1 MTTLPVLGE
10 KFWLRIIYIFSAVLA
25 FAVAFLI
32 LGPRPDGM
40 EAAVDVSGLPTIN
53 AILNLTTTVLL
64 VVAYVFIRQKKISL
78 HKNTMLTAFSTS
90 ALFLV
95 TYVIYHWFKSGPAHY
110 AGEWHKVYFFILF
123 THIILAAVILPLAM
137 VTLYRGWTMNVRKH
151 RKIAKITLPIW
162 LYVSVTGV
170 IIYSMLYL

>member
-78 HKNTMLTAFSTS
+78 HKNTMLTAFGTS

-95 TYVIYHWFKSGPAHY
+95 TYVIYHWFKSGQFQDSHWQQANHP
-110 AGEWHKVYFFILF
+110 E
-123 THIILAAVILPLAM
+123 LAM
-137 VTLYRGWTMNVRKH
+137 RQGWHLLTCSK
-151 RKIAKITLPIW
+151 W
-162 LYVSVTGV
+162 SSFSVAYKRLNREKV
-170 IIYSMLYL
+170 